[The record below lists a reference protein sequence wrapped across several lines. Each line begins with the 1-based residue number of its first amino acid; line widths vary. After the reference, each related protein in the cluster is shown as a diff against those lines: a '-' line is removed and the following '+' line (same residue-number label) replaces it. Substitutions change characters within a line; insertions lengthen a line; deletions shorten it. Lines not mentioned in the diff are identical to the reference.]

1 MAGTQTIYLGVV
13 PFDNTY
19 SDVITFEDA
28 YEREHYFKNT
38 KAQGGLGFTALP
50 LSRPLVEDE
59 GVIVVTGNYY
69 ALMTWELQPN
79 YLIVETEHQ
88 DSFVESHQLFAFIL
102 DIQPDSDNTI
112 IITFE
117 KDYWQSNMFN
127 GVDNVI
133 ENSPVLD
140 IRNAF
145 VIREHKDRW
154 QEVSGESNP
163 IYKEFAPTNDY
174 IDEELETGRFIQ
186 KDKTRLGVKDIRIGA
201 DVFTITP
208 YILFSS
214 QKYAQKDLA
223 QLTAMTRI
231 GGVVDAVRTFL
242 FFDIQK
248 NGGYFGLGRWYAG
261 NMSLADVTL
270 ENLGTEISVQYPFS
284 LERIDLDAI
293 LNDEDAWKY
302 GKIPVESAISIDSE
316 HVLGFYKM
324 DINTL
329 DLSIKR
335 LVDTEGRVYY
345 YIKTGLTS
353 STVRTHDN
361 IYKTN
366 GGDFKVFELLDV
378 PKSMVEKVIVE
389 EFDYRHHLNRFS
401 PQLYPAKTPNQPYT
415 HAVFLRV
422 LTTLESG
429 LLTEEFLKIIVG
441 KYKTPP
447 LYIKQNSVD
456 NRQSLEV
463 IYRTSMN
470 LWLQAEM
477 ELIGFDR
484 NDEYNFSL
492 DYYDRVRY
500 KLNDT
505 PVLRTDAYLQY
516 YTANR
521 NQIQTEER
529 IGTTRTAQG
538 AIMAGVGTA
547 IALSGVSTVG
557 GIGMTLSGINMVTQ
571 AQNSKATA
579 QAKQK
584 DYINKADEIKSS
596 QNSLVLDN
604 ISDAGEYQLIVQE
617 PEKKFKERIA
627 EHLHWFGHKTHKY
640 KKPNLLTRYWFNYV
654 KTADV
659 KLNNRINAVDR
670 LVLENIYLR
679 GVTLW
684 HYRTENKTQFANAF
698 SKKYYYQNVELSLID
713 ELKEA

>member
-28 YEREHYFKNT
+28 YEREYYFKNT

-50 LSRPLVEDE
+50 LSRPFVEDD
-59 GVIVVTGNYY
+59 GVIVITGNYY
-69 ALMTWELQPN
+69 AIMTWELQPN

-88 DSFVESHQLFAFIL
+88 DNYSESHQLFAFIL
-102 DIQPDSDNTI
+102 DIQPDSDSTI

-127 GVDNVI
+127 AVDSLI

-154 QEVSGESNP
+154 QEVSGESDP

-201 DVFTITP
+201 DVFTIKP

-214 QKYAQKDLA
+214 QKYAQKDLT

-231 GGVVDAVRTFL
+231 GGVADAVRTFL

-248 NGGYFGLGRWYAG
+248 NGGYSGLGRWYAG
-261 NMSLADVTL
+261 NMSLDDVTL
-270 ENLGTEISVQYPFS
+270 ENLGVEIYVTYPFG

-293 LNDEDAWKY
+293 LNDEDAWKN

-329 DLSIKR
+329 DLSVKR
-335 LVDTEGRVYY
+335 LVDDVGRVYY

-353 STVRTHDN
+353 LRARTD
-361 IYKTN
+361 IYETN
-366 GGDFKVFELLDV
+366 GGDFKAIELLDV

-401 PQLYPAKTPNQPYT
+401 SQLYPAKTPNQPYT
-415 HAVFLRV
+415 HAGFLRV

-441 KYKTPP
+441 NYKTPP

-484 NDEYNFSL
+484 HDEYNFSL

-505 PVLRTDAYLQY
+505 PVLRTDAYLEY
-516 YTANR
+516 YKANR

-529 IGTTRTAQG
+529 LGTMRTFQGVGMIGAGAVMAGYGASSVASAGMIISGFNMITTAQNNKR
-538 AIMAGVGTA
+538 M
-547 IALSGVSTVG
+547 
-557 GIGMTLSGINMVTQ
+557 
-571 AQNSKATA
+571 A

-584 DYINKADEIKSS
+584 DYMNKADEIKSS

-654 KTADV
+654 QTADV

-684 HYRTENKTQFANAF
+684 HYRTENKTQFADAF
-698 SKKYYYQNVELSLID
+698 SKNNYYQNVELSLID